1 MRTIEEIKENVEIA
15 IIIKEKP
22 SIKGVECVKL
32 DQESK
37 TLKAQKWSRISHNQ
51 SQQMRKNDQA

>member
-1 MRTIEEIKENVEIA
+1 MHKGMRTIEEIKENVEIA

-32 DQESK
+32 D
-37 TLKAQKWSRISHNQ
+37 
-51 SQQMRKNDQA
+51 